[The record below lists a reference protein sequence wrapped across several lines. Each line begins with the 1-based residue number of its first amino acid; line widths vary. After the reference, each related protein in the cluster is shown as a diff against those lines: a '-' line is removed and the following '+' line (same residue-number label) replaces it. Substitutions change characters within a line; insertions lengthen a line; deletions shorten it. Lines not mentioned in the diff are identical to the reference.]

1 MKTKNSI
8 ALGTFVNGNRYAK
21 IRSCIDVST
30 GNMLYYYCIPHD
42 RVYISIEEFQNEWK
56 KI

>member
-8 ALGTFVNGNRYAK
+8 SLGTFVNGNRYAK
-21 IRSCIDVST
+21 IRSCIEVST
-30 GNMLYYYCIPHD
+30 GNVLYYYCIPNE
-42 RVYISIEEFQNEWK
+42 RVYISLEEFQNEWV